1 MAEAPS
7 YVGPGIAKYPGK
19 GARRERMAPS
29 RRAPIM
35 ATMAIAALLFSVLV
49 YVVNPPESDKATKSL
64 SVTTLAIALSFQH
77 YDTGMPCVA
86 PPPVHPIGPH
96 AWNDAKGINGVYGD
110 ADDCPHCS
118 AYCAPASISMITTYR
133 GLGAPANVQDAIY
146 DNGKSV
152 LPEITGDNIIQTHG
166 VGMFHGVGVWPAEVQ
181 TAMTWA
187 MGPIIQYDSAPANPK
202 GPMTYPLL
210 LGYMGTGTPI
220 LWLDNGGWPVNQSA
234 SYPSLSNRVDQG
246 HAKVIGGHD
255 DNNTPLDPTD
265 DLCLIYDPWPEY
277 IDMGILPLN
286 CTQGPGGTWDP
297 YWQPLNDVN
306 FSDPNDVYLVDTFP
320 AIPEFV
326 SVFVPVIGIMAIA
339 MTARC
344 FARRDSQD

>member
-1 MAEAPS
+1 M
-7 YVGPGIAKYPGK
+7 
-19 GARRERMAPS
+19 
-29 RRAPIM
+29 
-35 ATMAIAALLFSVLV
+35 
-49 YVVNPPESDKATKSL
+49 
-64 SVTTLAIALSFQH
+64 
-77 YDTGMPCVA
+77 
-86 PPPVHPIGPH
+86 
-96 AWNDAKGINGVYGD
+96 
-110 ADDCPHCS
+110 
-118 AYCAPASISMITTYR
+118 ISSYR

-152 LPEITGDNIIQTHG
+152 LPEITGNNIIETHG
-166 VGMFHGVGVWPAEVQ
+166 VGMFHGVGVWPTEVQ

-187 MGPIIQYDSAPANPK
+187 LGPINQYDWAPANPK

-210 LGYMGTGTPI
+210 LGFMGTGTPI

-234 SYPSLSNRVDQG
+234 AYPPLTNRVDQG

-255 DNNTPLDPTD
+255 DNNTPADPTD

-277 IDMGILPLN
+277 NDIGLVPLN

-306 FSDPNDVYLVDTFP
+306 FSDVNDVYLVDTFP

-326 SVFVPVIGIMAIA
+326 SILVPVIGIMAIA
-339 MTARC
+339 LTVRC
-344 FARRDSQD
+344 IWRRDSQE